1 MVSELDVRRDL
12 KFIRQEDLK
21 FKKIPSSFFEKL
33 LLEFHLQL
41 EAPHLWFPFFG
52 WQIRSTGVERI
63 LQMIPMSSITIMS
76 PLVLPHLKFLQR
88 NRTKSGQT
96 QLQNEVAF
104 VLRNSLQQHKTERK
118 IRGEK
123 RNFQTP
129 RNDPE
134 QPGLKKDVLYQLS
147 ESAPSQNFRTFLC
160 RIFAQAAAQVMGSS
174 PANLTNHQQ
183 TANNHHLVPSP
194 KRASKN
200 RLSRRKQRRGRR
212 ADTAEG
218 GDRRAATNNEK
229 SNGGGRAYDERSRG
243 AEEKGTGRGPA
254 RHVGQGFFS
263 PLSHFFALFR
273 LAAES
278 EGRRIILSVHVLRG
292 GSILCCGVIR
302 PCAVVG
308 SPEMERFPYILV
320 TVVCGCVDSLMITR

>member
-1 MVSELDVRRDL
+1 MVSELDVGRDL

-21 FKKIPSSFFEKL
+21 FKKIPSFFEKL

-243 AEEKGTGRGPA
+243 KGASAPRRTRI
-254 RHVGQGFFS
+254 FS
-263 PLSHFFALFR
+263 PSVALFALFR

-278 EGRRIILSVHVLRG
+278 EGRRRILSVHVLRG

-320 TVVCGCVDSLMITR
+320 TVVCGCVESLMITR